1 MEEAPIA
8 KMTPKFVRE
17 KNYKVKLND
26 SDYNLLI
33 SSFNESIN
41 FLLSPLTKNNIYSY
55 EENYNFEKLSKINKI
70 FLVFDSIETIGQSI
84 EQMIENNKYSIIEK
98 NENVEINLKVTLFD
112 KLIDINLT
120 LKKKAISQN
129 QINKNIIEQIND
141 LNDKIGNLMQQNKN
155 LNDEIQILKEENKTI
170 KNLNEEI
177 QILKEDNK
185 KIENLN
191 NEIAIIKEENKQI
204 KILNEEIQMLKEDN
218 KKIENLNNEIAIL
231 KEENKQIK
239 NLNDEI
245 EILKE
250 ENKKIKNLNNEIR
263 ILKEENKKMKKSNED
278 LLNLFFEIKNNF
290 NNYKNESN
298 DENFKFKFKPGN
310 NYTISKNGLVATKTI
325 DKENKW
331 NCSIIGDKEIPKNKI
346 SKWKIRIN
354 NIAETTI
361 NNSWNILIGIGPDNV
376 NEERNFHRKC
386 WSLICGESKINIRNN
401 VKDYINK
408 KENKRIKNNDIIEVI
423 LDRQNGN
430 LSFEVN
436 GINYGI
442 ACSDIPKE
450 DKLYPVI
457 NIFDNNQSIEILN

>member
-1 MEEAPIA
+1 
-8 KMTPKFVRE
+8 
-17 KNYKVKLND
+17 
-26 SDYNLLI
+26 
-33 SSFNESIN
+33 
-41 FLLSPLTKNNIYSY
+41 
-55 EENYNFEKLSKINKI
+55 
-70 FLVFDSIETIGQSI
+70 
-84 EQMIENNKYSIIEK
+84 
-98 NENVEINLKVTLFD
+98 
-112 KLIDINLT
+112 
-120 LKKKAISQN
+120 
-129 QINKNIIEQIND
+129 
-141 LNDKIGNLMQQNKN
+141 MQQNKN

-191 NEIAIIKEENKQI
+191 NEIARIKEENKQI
-204 KILNEEIQMLKEDN
+204 KILNEEIQILKEEN

-231 KEENKQIK
+231 KEENKKIK
-239 NLNDEI
+239 HLNDEI
-245 EILKE
+245 Q
-250 ENKKIKNLNNEIR
+250 
-263 ILKEENKKMKKSNED
+263 ILKEENKKMKKSKED
-278 LLNLFFEIKNNF
+278 LLNLFFEFKNNF

-354 NIAETTI
+354 NITETTI